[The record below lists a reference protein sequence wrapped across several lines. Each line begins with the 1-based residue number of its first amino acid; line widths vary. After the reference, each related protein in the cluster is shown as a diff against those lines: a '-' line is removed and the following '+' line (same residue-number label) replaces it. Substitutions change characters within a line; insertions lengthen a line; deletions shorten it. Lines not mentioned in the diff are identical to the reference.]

1 LDIYITSGKNKM
13 KIIKN
18 EKLIERNGKI
28 GQWTSMAALLVLG
41 LGMYIS
47 ISKPQFF
54 TYSVVCLVL
63 GFIMTQ
69 IGMYMGNRW
78 GRSPRPDEKFDA
90 GLKGLHSDFS
100 IYHYASPVSH
110 LLVGPS
116 GVWILL
122 PYHQR
127 GKAAFE
133 KNRWKVSGGGFM
145 QGYMRI
151 FGQENIGRPEIDA
164 DNEAQTLRKFLAKN
178 IDETSIPEIKPILV
192 FTSDDIEVEAGD
204 SPIPAMKLKQLKEF
218 LRQGG
223 KNRAL
228 NLQQIQKITEQFDK
242 S

>member
-1 LDIYITSGKNKM
+1 M

-28 GQWTSMAALLVLG
+28 GQWTSLAALIVLG
-41 LGMYIS
+41 AGMYIS
-47 ISKPQFF
+47 FTKPELF
-54 TYSVVCLVL
+54 TYSIVCLVV

-69 IGMYMGNRW
+69 VGMYMGNRW

-90 GLKGLHSDFS
+90 GLKGLHSDFNM
-100 IYHYASPVSH
+100 YHYSSPVSH
-110 LLVGPS
+110 LLIGPS
-116 GVWILL
+116 GVWTLL

-127 GKAAFE
+127 GKVTFE
-133 KNRWKVSGGGFM
+133 KNRWKMSGGGFL

-151 FGQENIGRPEIDA
+151 FGQEGLGRPDIDTETEIQA
-164 DNEAQTLRKFLAKN
+164 LKKFFTKKL
-178 IDETSIPEIKPILV
+178 DGSDIPEIKSILV
-192 FTSDDIEVEAGD
+192 FTNDEVELDAGE
-204 SPIPAMKLKQLKEF
+204 SPIPAMNLKQLKEF

-228 NLQQIQKITEQFDK
+228 SSEQIKRLTDVLA